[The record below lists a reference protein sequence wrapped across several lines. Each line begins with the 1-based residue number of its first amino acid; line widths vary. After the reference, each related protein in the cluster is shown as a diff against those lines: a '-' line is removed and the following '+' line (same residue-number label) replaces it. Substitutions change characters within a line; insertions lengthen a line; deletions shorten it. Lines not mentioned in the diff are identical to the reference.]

1 MTSCF
6 THVTLAST
14 GISVVVCLSVTSRCF
29 TETAKRRIMQTMPQ
43 DSPGSLFSDAENL
56 GKTQAG
62 HPNRGHGWNVIT
74 RAVPSW
80 WHVNLGTTYLNVP
93 LATVHHLYNVCSC
106 CCSFTSSWI
115 FSFTFTGFIE
125 LSLLLSY
132 WCQLQPQSAW
142 ILCGLLDGVSC
153 TFLLWYHQ
161 PCCGIVHCVP
171 KKWTTKLMV
180 VTLSNLNRFS
190 KFFHC

>member
-1 MTSCF
+1 MF
-6 THVTLAST
+6 LGVKHKRKYIIHRDFLLARSWSYDKT
-14 GISVVVCLSVTSRCF
+14 DEACLLVEHSN
-29 TETAKRRIMQTMPQ
+29 ML
-43 DSPGSLFSDAENL
+43 SL
-56 GKTQAG
+56 
-62 HPNRGHGWNVIT
+62 GWNVIT
-74 RAVPSW
+74 RAVRSW